1 MGIPY
6 VRSNAKGDLY
16 INVQVE
22 VPKKLT
28 DAQKAKLRAFEES
41 TTGRE
46 YEKKKSFLE
55 TIKEAF
61 GG

>member
-16 INVQVE
+16 FTAQVE
-22 VPKKLT
+22 VPKKLNET
-28 DAQKAKLRAFEES
+28 QKAKLRAFEDS

-55 TIKEAF
+55 KIKEAF